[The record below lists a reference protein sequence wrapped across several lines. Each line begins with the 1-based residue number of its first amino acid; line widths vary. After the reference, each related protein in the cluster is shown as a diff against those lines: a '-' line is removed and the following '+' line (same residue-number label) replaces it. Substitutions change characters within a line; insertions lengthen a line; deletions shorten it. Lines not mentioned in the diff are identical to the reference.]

1 MKKDLMKSLM
11 FIEHI
16 IEDCTDIYPH
26 TQSDSY
32 FSPYEFEDEVY
43 DMLNNDPTLTPEDLY
58 DMYSTNFPPFGLEDY
73 RKIYEDYRMFW
84 VEDEEDMNEKLWIME
99 RDKNYDL
106 ELAKYIWSI
115 LKSNLPVLMSWG
127 VEIETVKVITCGLEF
142 RVNGFKHTGKV
153 QIVLNEGADLF
164 EVCLIGE
171 DGEIRDKREDIY
183 FDMLV
188 SVVDELVEKTDDYE
202 KRISDTYNI
211 IKY

>member
-1 MKKDLMKSLM
+1 MK
-11 FIEHI
+11 
-16 IEDCTDIYPH
+16 
-26 TQSDSY
+26 
-32 FSPYEFEDEVY
+32 
-43 DMLNNDPTLTPEDLY
+43 
-58 DMYSTNFPPFGLEDY
+58 
-73 RKIYEDYRMFW
+73 
-84 VEDEEDMNEKLWIME
+84 KLWIME

-202 KRISDTYNI
+202 KRISDRYNI